1 MLPFYSRK
9 ISDSLT
15 ERGIYM
21 KLKWTFLTL
30 IFTILTV
37 LTGCEPLLVLDPK
50 GPQAE
55 TTSNVIWISIISMS
69 FIVITVLILLV
80 IILVKYRA
88 SKQPDNYEPPH
99 IEGHPIVESIVIG
112 IPILIIIFLSIISV
126 VSSYQ
131 VESVPVGYEDEEPL
145 VIYASSSNWKW
156 HFSYPEQDIETV
168 NYVFFPADRSVQ
180 FKLYSHGPIT
190 SFWVPQLAG
199 QKYAMAD
206 MVTTINLAADAPGEF
221 MGRNANFSG
230 EGFAE
235 NTFNAIA
242 LPQDEFDSWVE
253 DIKAT
258 ADPLTEDKF
267 TELLEPGHLG
277 QLAFTGTHL
286 EFAPAP
292 EGEHAGHNHG
302 SSDDDNQGDHEHHDE
317 DKASK
322 HGQHNDQEDTS
333 EHDHH

>member
-1 MLPFYSRK
+1 MCLPLYWRK
-9 ISDSLT
+9 KTDNLT
-15 ERGIYM
+15 ERGIYT
-21 KLKWTFLTL
+21 KLKWTLLTF
-30 IFTILTV
+30 IVTIATV

-50 GPQAE
+50 GPQAA
-55 TTSNVIWISIISMS
+55 TTADVIWLSIITMA
-69 FIVITVLILLV
+69 FIVITVLVLLI

-88 SKQPDNYEPPH
+88 SKQDDDYEPPH
-99 IEGHPIVESIVIG
+99 IEGNPIVEGIIVG
-112 IPILIIIFLSIISV
+112 IPILIVIFLSIVSV
-126 VSSYQ
+126 VSTYQ
-131 VESVPVGYEDEEPL
+131 VETVPEGYEDQEPL

-168 NYVFFPADRSVQ
+168 NYVFIPTDRSVQ

-206 MVTTINLAADAPGEF
+206 MVTTINLAAESAGEF

-235 NTFNAIA
+235 NTFNVIA
-242 LPQDEFDSWVE
+242 MPQDEFDTWVD
-253 DIKAT
+253 DIHAT
-258 ADPLTEDKF
+258 ADPLTEDIF
-267 TELLEPGHLG
+267 NELLEPGHLG

-286 EFAPAP
+286 EFSPPP
-292 EGEHAGHNHG
+292 EGEHGGHNHG
-302 SSDDDNQGDHEHHDE
+302 SSDDTERSEDEHD
-317 DKASK
+317 D
-322 HGQHNDQEDTS
+322 S